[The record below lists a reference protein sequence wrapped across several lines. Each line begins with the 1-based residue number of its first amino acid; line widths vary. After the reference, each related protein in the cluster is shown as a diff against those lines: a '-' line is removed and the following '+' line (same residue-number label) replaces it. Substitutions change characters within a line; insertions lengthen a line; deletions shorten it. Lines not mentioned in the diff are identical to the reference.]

1 MPFLKIVIFSLAL
14 VFGISANGQRRN
26 TPNPRPVAKYRP
38 PKLTTSIGNY
48 KDTMFIPVQEAANVM
63 GLPLKI
69 TDAKNDVF
77 TVSSYNFV
85 YRQIVTTE
93 DDSLSGKP
101 SYTTS
106 IKSSLFKTTPLPALW
121 LSVIKERPLPGEE
134 YIFFDVIARDDRGRV
149 MYAPNIKLTL
159 K

>member
-1 MPFLKIVIFSLAL
+1 MPFLKIFIFCLAL
-14 VFGISANGQRRN
+14 VFGISANAQRRN
-26 TPNPRPVAKYRP
+26 TPKPLPVTKYRP

-48 KDTMFIPVQEAANVM
+48 KDTMFIPVQEATNVI

-93 DDSLSGKP
+93 DDSLNGRP
-101 SYTTS
+101 SFTTS
-106 IKSSLFKTTPLPALW
+106 IKSALFKTTPLPAFW
-121 LSVIKERPLPGEE
+121 LSVMKERPLPGEE
-134 YIFFDVIARDDRGRV
+134 YIFFDVIARDAQGRV